1 MFRTK
6 RSGLVRRLWRS
17 RLIPDKEGEDGNGR
31 IGEGCRDDL
40 FGNNPEKIPKTE
52 FRPMTLSGS
61 FFGDIGGVC
70 AVESGGGEGGGIGDL
85 GITSDQDAGAVC
97 VPEQGSPRSAQ
108 DSECRTVTCCLFKER
123 DHSETAQSTTD
134 PGPCHFMLRSLGPGD
149 GGSSPEAQE
158 AMPRTVLE
166 QELKTATYSLL
177 KRLKEKGLDTL
188 LEAVESRG
196 GMPTDCVMISRTEL
210 ILGGHVASP
219 QLLVC
224 KVYRWA
230 DLQHT
235 AQLKPL
241 CECKSFGAQ
250 DSPTVCCNPYHYSR
264 LCGPESPPPPYS
276 RLSPNEEHKP
286 LDLSDSTLSY
296 TESEAASSPNIT
308 PGEFSDASMS
318 PNSPKQ
324 SHWCNVAY
332 WEHRTRVG
340 RLYTVY
346 EHSVSIFYDLPQ
358 GTGFCLGQLNLDHR
372 SSTVLRTRGKIGYG
386 ILLSKE
392 PDGIWAYNRS
402 EHPIFVNSPTLDMP
416 NSRTLVVRK
425 VMPGYSIKVFDYERS
440 CLLRHSPDSD
450 FLDGPYD
457 PNSVRI
463 SFAKG
468 WGPCYSR
475 QFITSCP
482 CWLEI
487 LLNNHR

>member
-31 IGEGCRDDL
+31 NSEGCWDDL

-52 FRPMTLSGS
+52 FSPMTLSGS
-61 FFGDIGGVC
+61 FFGDIGSVR
-70 AVESGGGEGGGIGDL
+70 AVESGDREGGELGGL
-85 GITSDQDAGAVC
+85 GVTSDQDAGAVS
-97 VPEQGSPRSAQ
+97 VPEQGSPRSVQ
-108 DSECRTVTCCLFKER
+108 DCECRTVTCCLFKER
-123 DHSETAQSTTD
+123 DHTEAAQGTRD
-134 PGPCHFMLRSLGPGD
+134 PGSCHFMLRSLGPGD
-149 GGSSPEAQE
+149 DSTSPEAQE

-177 KRLKEKGLDTL
+177 KRLKEKALDTL

-196 GMPTDCVMISRTEL
+196 GMPSDCVMISRTEL

-308 PGEFSDASMS
+308 PGEFSGSRS
-318 PNSPKQ
+318 PCFGSSKDQ
-324 SHWCNVAY
+324 CFLLK
-332 WEHRTRVG
+332 R
-340 RLYTVY
+340 
-346 EHSVSIFYDLPQ
+346 LPQ
-358 GTGFCLGQLNLDHR
+358 LKGLD
-372 SSTVLRTRGKIGYG
+372 TK
-386 ILLSKE
+386 
-392 PDGIWAYNRS
+392 
-402 EHPIFVNSPTLDMP
+402 TLTWLPCRDVFSQQNAP
-416 NSRTLVVRK
+416 PPPLHAQAVTTSAW
-425 VMPGYSIKVFDYERS
+425 PGDT
-440 CLLRHSPDSD
+440 P
-450 FLDGPYD
+450 
-457 PNSVRI
+457 
-463 SFAKG
+463 
-468 WGPCYSR
+468 
-475 QFITSCP
+475 
-482 CWLEI
+482 
-487 LLNNHR
+487 